1 MSLTRFIVPILA
13 FLAALADSQLR
24 LNVTAIGAANGVS
37 TLECWEV
44 DSPFHTSS
52 DSATKGASVAIL
64 GNVSTLTWAVMP
76 PGHVDQHNTPYNQ
89 QVHMSLP
96 AAGRP
101 FANYCRWVVLLKG
114 FGQITL
120 PHDNTTGA
128 YITGGEFGVIF
139 AADTSDVSC
148 DGHISTNIG
157 STEFVSLMISTQDGT
172 VPEHEILHTGPC
184 VAEEMAGWR
193 MG

>member
-52 DSATKGASVAIL
+52 DSATREPQSRSSAI
-64 GNVSTLTWAVMP
+64 
-76 PGHVDQHNTPYNQ
+76 
-89 QVHMSLP
+89 LP